1 MLSINRNRR
10 NIVMRTKTMH
20 FVSLISFLGICRRI
34 CAPLHAQVAG
44 ATLSGTITDGQGGV
58 LPGATVSAT
67 NISTGVAVG
76 TKTNEVGAYTVP
88 NLNAGDYQVSVSA
101 PGFSTT
107 LA

>member
-20 FVSLISFLGICRRI
+20 FVSLISFLALCLTICT
-34 CAPLHAQVAG
+34 PLHAQVAG

-58 LPGATVSAT
+58 LPGAAVSAM

-76 TKTNEVGAYTVP
+76 TKTNEVGAYTLP
-88 NLNAGDYQVSVSA
+88 NLHAGDYQRSVS
-101 PGFSTT
+101 PPRFS
-107 LA
+107 